1 MIKGNKDSV
10 KSERPCTTLEEPERR
25 DIMHRGTQRKV
36 EAVEKR
42 SRGWQKPIRRR
53 KLRQKILVYPIKTA
67 VQEEQP
73 SMNHTLYI
81 DSSCERINS
90 SQHLYYI

>member
-1 MIKGNKDSV
+1 MIKGDKVSV

-42 SRGWQKPIRRR
+42 NRG
-53 KLRQKILVYPIKTA
+53 
-67 VQEEQP
+67 
-73 SMNHTLYI
+73 
-81 DSSCERINS
+81 
-90 SQHLYYI
+90 